1 MKRLMI
7 PLLAFLAAAVLIAA
21 PFVGMH
27 DISPLDLFRGT
38 LSDAAERIFWQI
50 RLPRVLL
57 AWIAGATLA
66 LCGMLFQA
74 LFRNPLASPDI
85 LGVTSGAS
93 FGAVLFIRLGALTG
107 MGGSLFLSLSA
118 GAFMGASL
126 AVLTLLGCASLG
138 RGLRDSTLLLAGVAI
153 NFLFASLTMI
163 VQYTGDQF
171 EAFRFMRWTLGG
183 IQLVDFSEVRR
194 ALPVLLLIFGASLYS
209 SMELDLM
216 VCGDDMAVSRG
227 VNVEKIRRRFFL
239 LVSGAVGVVVALCGP
254 IGFIG
259 LMVPHICRLLVGGGH
274 RYLTMATFLFGGTA
288 LVVCDTVARTFWAPV
303 EMPVGILTSSCGAP
317 FFLWLLLRKE
327 RGGVS

>member
-1 MKRLMI
+1 MI
-7 PLLAFLAAAVLIAA
+7 PLLALLAVAVLIIA

-38 LSDAAERIFWQI
+38 LSEGAHRIFWQI

-93 FGAVLFIRLGALTG
+93 FGAVLFIRLGVLSG
-107 MGGSLFLSLSA
+107 MGGSVFLSLSA
-118 GAFMGASL
+118 GAFIGAAM
-126 AVLTLLGCASLG
+126 AVMTLLGCASLG
-138 RGLRDSTLLLAGVAI
+138 RGMRDSTLLLAGVAI

-183 IQLVDFSEVRR
+183 IQLVGFSEAAR
-194 ALPVLLLIFGASLYS
+194 ALPALLLIFGASLYS
-209 SMELDLM
+209 SMELDLL
-216 VCGDDMAVSRG
+216 VCGDEMAVSRG
-227 VNVEKIRRRFFL
+227 VSVEKIRHRFFL
-239 LVSGAVGVVVALCGP
+239 LVSVAVGMVVALCGP
-254 IGFIG
+254 IGFVG

-274 RYLTMATFLFGGTA
+274 RHLTMATLLFGGTA

-327 RGGVS
+327 RGGGVS